1 MGEDNRYK
9 DFAGRY
15 FARGAVGV
23 SVGLAAISPTVAAVD
38 LDASRGEQSTAR
50 SFSDRLSNIRSSVSE
65 HVDESLAVAQI
76 TRPPPTPQPFKN
88 FFGKQPFQDTF
99 KNTPAP
105 KK

>member
-9 DFAGRY
+9 DFAARY
-15 FARGAVGV
+15 LARGAIGV
-23 SVGLAAISPTVAAVD
+23 SVGLAAIAPAAATAED
-38 LDASRGEQSTAR
+38 EASRGEQSATH
-50 SFSDRLSNIRSSVSE
+50 SFSGRLSTIRSAVSE
-65 HVDESLAVAQI
+65 HVQASFDVAQI
-76 TRPPPTPQPFKN
+76 TRPPPTPQPFRN